1 MWRPVLMIN
10 GFIMLVLGMM
20 MMVPAITPYYYDE
33 NIDYIFFKSGLAV
46 IFLGGA
52 LFLANFGQVQKISIL
67 QGYLI
72 TVISWFIAP
81 LVSALPFWHN
91 GTIQCFHDALF
102 EATAGI
108 AATGA
113 TILDDVEIQPRSVLL
128 WRSMLNGLGGVG
140 IIIFAVALSPF
151 LGTGGMHL
159 FNKENSDTEEKFLPK
174 MRYIAND
181 IIIVY
186 VLLNMFCAGLL
197 KFFGM
202 EWFDAI
208 TWAMATL
215 STGGFSIKNGSISAY
230 HSFSI
235 EATIAFFMLM
245 GALPITYF
253 VLLHKNKNITTLK
266 GNAQVNTLLKLIV
279 VYTLVL
285 GGFYAY
291 QTHTSIGEA
300 LWLAMFNIIAAI
312 TTAGIYTA
320 DYTTWGSWAVI
331 AFLVMFLH
339 GGCTGSTTGSIKI
352 FRWQVIFS
360 FLKQHVKKS
369 LSPNQVV
376 VMKAGDKVIHDN
388 IAFSVFAL
396 VLSFLMAIVFFSL
409 VLCFAGVD
417 FMTAFGAVVANIT
430 GVGAG
435 LTSNIGPN
443 GSFSFFSPFVKYVLS
458 FVMVLGRLEVI
469 TVVILASK
477 IKWK

>member
-20 MMVPAITPYYYDE
+20 MMVPAITPYYYGQSL
-33 NIDYIFFKSGLAV
+33 DYIFFENGLTV

-52 LFLANFGQVQKISIL
+52 LFLANFGQIQKISIL

-72 TVISWFIAP
+72 TISSWFVAP
-81 LVSALPFWHN
+81 LVCALPLWHN
-91 GTIQCFHDALF
+91 GSFSHFHDALF
-102 EATAGI
+102 EATSGI

-113 TILDDVEIQPRSVLL
+113 TVLNDVEAQPLSILL
-128 WRSMLNGLGGVG
+128 WRAMLNGLGGVG

-181 IIIVY
+181 IILAY
-186 VLLNMFCAGLL
+186 VLLNMICACLL
-197 KFFGM
+197 KLCGM

-215 STGGFSIKNGSISAY
+215 STGGFSIKNGSILAY
-230 HSFSI
+230 HSFAI
-235 EATIAFFMLM
+235 EAVIVVFMLL

-253 VLLHKNKNITTLK
+253 VLLGKHKNFATLK
-266 GNAQVNTLLKLIV
+266 GNAQVNTLLKLVII
-279 VYTLVL
+279 YTLVL
-285 GGFYAY
+285 GGVYAY
-291 QTHTSIGEA
+291 KTDVSLGDA
-300 LWLAMFNIIAAI
+300 LWTVLFNIVAAI

-320 DYTTWGSWAVI
+320 DYTSWGSWAVI
-331 AFLVMFLH
+331 VFLLLFLH

-352 FRWQVIFS
+352 FRWQVIFA
-360 FLKQHVKKS
+360 FLKQHIKKS

-376 VMKAGDKVIHDN
+376 VMKAGDKIISDSIV
-388 IAFSVFAL
+388 FSVFAL
-396 VLSFLMAIVFFSL
+396 VLSFLLAIVFFS
-409 VLCFAGVD
+409 VVICFCGVD

-435 LTSNIGPN
+435 LTENIGPSGN
-443 GSFSFFSPFVKYVLS
+443 FGFFSPFVKYLLS
-458 FVMVLGRLEVI
+458 LVMVLGRLEVI
-469 TVVILASK
+469 TFVVLLGK
-477 IKWK
+477 INWR

>member
-20 MMVPAITPYYYDE
+20 MMVPAVMPYYDGQAP
-33 NIDYIFFKSGLAV
+33 DYIFFKSGLAV

-52 LFLANFGQVQKISIL
+52 LFLANFAQVQKISIL

-72 TVISWFIAP
+72 TVITWFVAP
-81 LVSALPFWHN
+81 LVCALPFFNN
-91 GTIQCFHDALF
+91 GTIHTFHDALF

-113 TILDDVEIQPRSVLL
+113 TILDDVEIQPKSVLL

-159 FNKENSDTEEKFLPK
+159 FNRENSDTEEKFLPK

-186 VLLNMFCAGLL
+186 VLLNILCAGLL

-215 STGGFSIKNGSISAY
+215 STGGFSIKNDSILSY
-230 HSFSI
+230 QSFPI

-253 VLLHKNKNITTLK
+253 VLLYKNKNFATLK
-266 GNAQVNTLLKLIV
+266 GNAQINTLLKLIII
-279 VYTLVL
+279 YTLVL

-291 QTHTSIGEA
+291 QTQKPLGQA
-300 LWLAMFNIIAAI
+300 LWVVLFNIIAAM

-352 FRWQVIFS
+352 FRWQVVFS
-360 FLKQHVKKS
+360 FLKLHIKKS

-376 VMKAGDKVIHDN
+376 MMKIGDKIIHDN

-396 VLSFLMAIVFFSL
+396 VLSFLLAIVFFTA
-409 VLCFAGVD
+409 VLCFCGVD
-417 FMTAFGAVVANIT
+417 FMTAFGAVIANIT

-443 GSFSFFSPFVKYVLS
+443 GSFSFFSPFVKYILS

-469 TVVILASK
+469 TVVILLSK

>member
-20 MMVPAITPYYYDE
+20 MMVPAIAPYYFDE
-33 NIDYIFFKSGLAV
+33 NPDYIFMQNGLAV

-52 LFLANFGQVQKISIL
+52 LFLANFGQIQKISIL

-72 TVISWFIAP
+72 TVISWFVAP
-81 LVSALPFWHN
+81 LVCAFPFLHN
-91 GTIQCFHDALF
+91 GTIDTFHDALF

-113 TILDDVEIQPRSVLL
+113 TILDDVEIQPKSILL
-128 WRSMLNGLGGVG
+128 WRSMLNGLGGIG

-159 FNKENSDTEEKFLPK
+159 FNRENSDTEEKFLPK

-181 IIIVY
+181 IIIAY
-186 VLLNMFCAGLL
+186 VLLNILCAGLL

-215 STGGFSIKNGSISAY
+215 STGGFSIKNDSILSY
-230 HSFSI
+230 QSFPI

-253 VLLHKNKNITTLK
+253 VLLGKNKNMATLR
-266 GNAQVNTLLKLIV
+266 GNSQINTLFKLII

-285 GGFYAY
+285 GGTYAY
-291 QTHTSIGEA
+291 QTETPLWQA
-300 LWLAMFNIIAAI
+300 LWVVLFNIIAAI

-352 FRWQVIFS
+352 FRWQVVFS
-360 FLKQHVKKS
+360 FLRQHIKKS
-369 LSPNQVV
+369 LFPNQVV
-376 VMKAGDKVIHDN
+376 MIKIGDKVIHDN
-388 IAFSVFAL
+388 IVFSVFAL
-396 VLSFLMAIVFFSL
+396 VLSFLLAIAFFSV
-409 VLCFAGVD
+409 VLCFCGVD
-417 FMTAFGAVVANIT
+417 FMTAFGAVIANIT

-435 LTSNIGPN
+435 LTENIGPN
-443 GSFSFFSPFVKYVLS
+443 GNFGFFSPFVKYVLS

-469 TVVILASK
+469 TVVVLASK